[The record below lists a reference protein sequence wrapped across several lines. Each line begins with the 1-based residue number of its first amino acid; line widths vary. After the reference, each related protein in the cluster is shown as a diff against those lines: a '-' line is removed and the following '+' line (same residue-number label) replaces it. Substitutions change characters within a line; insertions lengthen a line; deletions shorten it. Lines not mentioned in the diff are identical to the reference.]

1 MRIRSIIRIFAL
13 LFLASCVEVTI
24 SVFSPCQRMTFSDA
38 LPVQFWLSDCDT
50 YNETVPKGVHE
61 ACFCQPWQCD
71 DEIKVQFQQDE
82 LSPEAT
88 YYLIAKDNDGS
99 ILAAIEIDEIGTDL
113 YAASII
119 PEDENICDES
129 IQLTITDEFEDLLTN
144 SSFEGSLSPWDNT
157 GSGTSWT
164 WDASGAAKFSFTDGQ
179 SSAKLRQSIS
189 TLQPGTYYVEIKGRF
204 TVPGV
209 SGILDL
215 AVAQGFSSYTFH
227 QQSVTG
233 TDLTTIVL
241 QNEDITALGEFDEI
255 RASMFNVTSGIAGAF
270 IIESYK
276 LVTIGD
282 DLAKSD
288 CLNISTTQDETELL
302 EYSNGRNFA
311 GLIYQDLSPD
321 QSFFIRVPCRFFHEQ
336 FPEEDEAIELTSQ
349 VVTTSAQ
356 LKSQKL
362 LEVQH
367 VPYYFHKKL
376 QLVLK
381 HQSLTIGGKDYKKE
395 EKYEINIGNKKWP
408 LKSATCLLTEK
419 SSVIRNVL

>member
-71 DEIKVQFQQDE
+71 DEIKVQFQAE
-82 LSPEAT
+82 EVSPEAT
-88 YYLIAKDNDGS
+88 YYLIAKDGDGS
-99 ILAAIEIDEIGTDL
+99 ILAAIEIDEIETGL

-119 PEDENICDES
+119 PEDEDIFDEILS
-129 IQLTITDEFEDLLTN
+129 N
-144 SSFEGSLSPWDNT
+144 PNFEGSLSPWENT
-157 GSGTSWT
+157 GSGTSWI
-164 WDASGAAKFSFTDGQ
+164 WDASGAAKFSFTDGEN
-179 SSAKLRQSIS
+179 SKSLRQSIS
-189 TLQPGTYYVEIKGRF
+189 TQQPGTYYVEIKGRF
-204 TVPGV
+204 TVSSVTGT
-209 SGILDL
+209 LTL
-215 AVAQGFSSYTFH
+215 AVAQGFSSYVFH

-233 TDLTTIVL
+233 TDLITITL
-241 QNEDITALGEFDEI
+241 PNEDISSLGEFDEI
-255 RASMFNVTSGIAGAF
+255 RASLTGLTSGIAGDF
-270 IIESYK
+270 IIESYR
-276 LVTIGD
+276 LVSIGD

-288 CLNISTTQDETELL
+288 CLHIATTQDETELL

-321 QSFFIRVPCRFFHEQ
+321 PASFYLRVPCRFFHEQ